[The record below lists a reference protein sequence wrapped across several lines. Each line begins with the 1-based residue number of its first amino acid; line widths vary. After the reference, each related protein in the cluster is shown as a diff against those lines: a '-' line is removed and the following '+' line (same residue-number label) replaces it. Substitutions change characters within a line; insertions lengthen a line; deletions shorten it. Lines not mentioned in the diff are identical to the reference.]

1 MTMLGTAMGV
11 DQGRAA
17 KWLSD
22 HGWCGADV
30 STRAE
35 HAPASPNR
43 PSAAH
48 LTGAALGG
56 ALYRSC
62 HCRAAGAAER
72 HGQRPAAADCQLV
85 AALAGP
91 RAGGERARAVEP
103 RRVCSRTPQARAP
116 RRPAAATAAATTSQ
130 RACAGGPGGE
140 GCWYAF
146 VQDEQAAPATSGVG
160 MRRCPAAAAAAA
172 ALAMRRGLAAPR
184 CMSPT
189 RRWHDQAS
197 VEDRVGPAGARFA
210 LSQGAPVRVQATA
223 ASACNNRPR
232 CNPRTC
238 ATPCLRLEQRHTRC
252 AGLLPGPA
260 LGPLAAPAIVARL
273 PARWQPCVT
282 AKRSGAAAA
291 AHAARCVPTRP
302 VVLML
307 CTLVVR
313 HR

>member
-1 MTMLGTAMGV
+1 M
-11 DQGRAA
+11 
-17 KWLSD
+17 
-22 HGWCGADV
+22 
-30 STRAE
+30 
-35 HAPASPNR
+35 
-43 PSAAH
+43 
-48 LTGAALGG
+48 
-56 ALYRSC
+56 
-62 HCRAAGAAER
+62 
-72 HGQRPAAADCQLV
+72 
-85 AALAGP
+85 
-91 RAGGERARAVEP
+91 
-103 RRVCSRTPQARAP
+103 
-116 RRPAAATAAATTSQ
+116 
-130 RACAGGPGGE
+130 
-140 GCWYAF
+140 
-146 VQDEQAAPATSGVG
+146 
-160 MRRCPAAAAAAA
+160 
-172 ALAMRRGLAAPR
+172 
-184 CMSPT
+184 
-189 RRWHDQAS
+189 
-197 VEDRVGPAGARFA
+197 
-210 LSQGAPVRVQATA
+210 RVQATA